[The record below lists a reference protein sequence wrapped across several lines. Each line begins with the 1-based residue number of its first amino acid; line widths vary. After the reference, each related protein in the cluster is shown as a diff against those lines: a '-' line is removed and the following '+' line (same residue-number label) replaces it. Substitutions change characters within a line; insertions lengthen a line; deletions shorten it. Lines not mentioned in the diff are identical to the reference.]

1 MHFSKG
7 KIFPISSVDKWLR
20 LCFNDICTYDKDFD
34 GKLASAYE
42 APESRR
48 LVRAGADSISDL
60 IPESV
65 L

>member
-1 MHFSKG
+1 M
-7 KIFPISSVDKWLR
+7 VDKRFRLWL
-20 LCFNDICTYDKDFD
+20 NDTCTYGKDFD
-34 GKLASAYE
+34 GKLAFAYE

-48 LVRAGADSISDL
+48 MVRAGADGISDL

>member
-1 MHFSKG
+1 MTHVHMIKTLTETLLSE
-7 KIFPISSVDKWLR
+7 
-20 LCFNDICTYDKDFD
+20 
-34 GKLASAYE
+34 E

-48 LVRAGADSISDL
+48 AVRAGADAEGDL

>member
-1 MHFSKG
+1 MTENLLLL
-7 KIFPISSVDKWLR
+7 D
-20 LCFNDICTYDKDFD
+20 
-34 GKLASAYE
+34 

-48 LVRAGADSISDL
+48 LVRAGAKDLSDL